1 MRKEPSTQDPVSRR
15 DASSIDETPAFF
27 TAGAETLF
35 GILTRPVADPVG
47 TALIALPG
55 GGYIPST
62 HRNRMWVRLCR
73 AAAAEGM
80 HAIRF
85 DYHGVGESTGA
96 IHRYRLDEPF
106 VDDLM
111 GAVYWLEALGIDR
124 FIAVGTCFGAR
135 TSLSAAHLIS
145 GLRGLVLISCPVQDF
160 GEGEKASTHLAAQW
174 SLGRYLRAALRPQVI
189 KGLFDSRRRRSYR
202 RLAGAKLRTL
212 ARPAG
217 RNGSAA
223 GSASPLFLQPLS
235 LLVERGIPVLFVYG
249 TDDMAYEAFRR
260 ALDGELGKLVARSAS
275 RIQVET
281 VPGLLD
287 GFPQIEAQERCLTV
301 VREWIA
307 IRRL

>member
-1 MRKEPSTQDPVSRR
+1 MREAPSTKNPDSRQ
-15 DASSIDETPAFF
+15 DASSIDEIPAFF
-27 TAGAETLF
+27 AAGAETLF

-62 HRNRMWVRLCR
+62 HRNQMWVRLCR
-73 AAAAEGM
+73 AAAADGL
-80 HAIRF
+80 HAMRF

-111 GAVYWLEALGIDR
+111 GAVQSLEALGIDR
-124 FIAVGTCFGAR
+124 FLSVGTCFGAR
-135 TSLSAAHLIS
+135 TSLSAAHLIP
-145 GLRGLVLISCPVQDF
+145 GLAGLVLISCPVQDF

-174 SLGRYLRAALRPQVI
+174 SLRRYLRAALRPRVI
-189 KGLFDSRRRRSYR
+189 TGLFDSRRRRSYR
-202 RLAGAKLRTL
+202 RLARAKLRTL

-217 RNGSAA
+217 RNGSAD
-223 GSASPLFLQPLS
+223 GLASPRFLEPLS
-235 LLVERGIPVLFVYG
+235 QLMERGIPVLFVYG

-260 ALDGELGKLVARSAS
+260 ALDGALGKLVDRSES
-275 RIQVET
+275 GIQVET

-287 GFPQIEAQERCLTV
+287 GFPQIEAQERCLTI

-307 IRRL
+307 SRRP